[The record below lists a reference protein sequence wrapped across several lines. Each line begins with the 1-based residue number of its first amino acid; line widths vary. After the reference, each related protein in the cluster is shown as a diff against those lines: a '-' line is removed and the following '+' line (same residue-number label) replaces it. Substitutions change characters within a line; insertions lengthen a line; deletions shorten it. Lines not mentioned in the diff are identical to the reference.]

1 MLLFVQ
7 FSLKIFKIP
16 GWYQALGNIRPAQK
30 MVFLSGMDS
39 NDVFFFLCILRDSPT
54 RLSLLCPKSNLNVGI
69 KTGAAKAWAD
79 STVHVWLLGFYVSRT
94 KVGHTLTPLQ
104 QLQPWICGY
113 SAYFWQIWSWAIN
126 FNVGICHPNHSRPFV
141 FSLQYEKFFP
151 KPCKLGFI

>member
-54 RLSLLCPKSNLNVGI
+54 RLSLLCSKNNLNVGI
-69 KTGAAKAWAD
+69 KTGAVKAWAD
-79 STVHVWLLGFYVSRT
+79 STVHAWLLGFYVSRT
-94 KVGHTLTPLQ
+94 YSYTVATAPAVDMWIFSLFLANMYGLEFLTL
-104 QLQPWICGY
+104 
-113 SAYFWQIWSWAIN
+113 
-126 FNVGICHPNHSRPFV
+126 NVEICHPNHSRPFV